1 MLPAVFGLL
10 SPLLPVPLTI
20 ILTAVVTYCL
30 SFVISRLIGKLPFG
44 KYIVGWKG
52 YSRSWLTKYASRI
65 ARSLVALQDD
75 GMEVFDLW
83 VQRISSSE
91 TLCFE
96 DEISILPVSSSK
108 KGLNEDETGAG
119 RLFTDAEKHILPKCC
134 RGVFYGVWLSASYAY
149 RLSQL
154 WQNRRFLWQSL
165 WQNQT
170 RSRRVFIDD
179 ALITRVKEKKGLFSV
194 SLRLVKIM

>member
-30 SFVISRLIGKLPFG
+30 SYVISRLIGKLPFG

-52 YSRSWLTKYASRI
+52 YSRSWLIKYASRI

-96 DEISILPVSSSK
+96 DEISMLPVSSSK
-108 KGLNEDETGAG
+108 KGLNEDETGSG
-119 RLFTDAEKHILPKCC
+119 RLFPDAKYYLLSKGC
-134 RGVFYGVWLSASYAY
+134 RRVLMGYDYQWVTRLICHNCDRIGVFCDNHCDRIRPNLEESTLR
-149 RLSQL
+149 RL
-154 WQNRRFLWQSL
+154 
-165 WQNQT
+165 
-170 RSRRVFIDD
+170 
-179 ALITRVKEKKGLFSV
+179 
-194 SLRLVKIM
+194 KILG